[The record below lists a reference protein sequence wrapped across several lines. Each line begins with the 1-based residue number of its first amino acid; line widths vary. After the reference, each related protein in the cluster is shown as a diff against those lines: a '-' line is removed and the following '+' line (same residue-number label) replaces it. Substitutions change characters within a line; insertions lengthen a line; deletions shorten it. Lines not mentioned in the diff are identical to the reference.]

1 MARPMWRG
9 SINFG
14 LVTVPVELY
23 SATEDHTIHFRQF
36 ERNTSDRIRYRR
48 VNERTG
54 KEVDYN
60 DIVKGYPLD
69 GDYVLIE
76 QQELD
81 EIAPGRSR
89 TIDIEEFVDLDD
101 IDPIYFQKSYWLG
114 PGKEE
119 FDRAYSLLMQAMR
132 KTNRAGIA
140 TFVMRNRE
148 YVAVVRAGEHVLVL
162 DTLQFAEDIR
172 DPKQE
177 LRSLPSANPR
187 GKELDMA
194 VNLIESMSDEW
205 RPEQYR
211 DQYTERVRQLI
222 EDKKAGRTV
231 TPEAK
236 PQEPTKVVD
245 LFEALSESV
254 RGRQSG
260 KQRRGKSG
268 KQSGVKANTPTD
280 QDTELSELSKT
291 DLDRMARELEI
302 KGRSKMTRAQLEE
315 AIASAGKPRRKRAS

>member
-36 ERNTSDRIRYRR
+36 ERGTSDRIRYRR

-54 KEVDYN
+54 KEVPYE

-76 QQELD
+76 QEELE

-89 TIDIEEFVDLDD
+89 TIDIEAFVDIDE
-101 IDPIYFQKSYWLG
+101 IDPTFYQKSYWLG
-114 PGKEE
+114 PGKQE

-132 KTNRAGIA
+132 RTNRAGIA

-148 YVAVVRAGEHVLVL
+148 YVAVVRAGEHVLEL
-162 DTLQFAEDIR
+162 HTLQFAEDIR

-177 LRSLPSANPR
+177 LRSLPEASPR

-194 VNLIESMSDEW
+194 IDLVESMTDEW
-205 RPEQYR
+205 RPEQYQ
-211 DQYTERVRQLI
+211 DTYNERVRKLI

-231 TPEAK
+231 TPEAE
-236 PQEPTKVVD
+236 PEEPTKVVD
-245 LFEALSESV
+245 LFDALSESV
-254 RGRQSG
+254 HGRR
-260 KQRRGKSG
+260 QRTKSG
-268 KQSGVKANTPTD
+268 KRSSRSSGASDLTQV
-280 QDTELSELSKT
+280 SKS
-291 DLDRMARELEI
+291 DLDRMARELDI
-302 KGRSKMTRAQLEE
+302 KGRSKMTRDELADAVQQ
-315 AIASAGKPRRKRAS
+315 ANKPRRKRAS